1 MKGFRARRTAR
12 NSWGASALLAVGLL
26 LAGCSGEPSSDEI
39 AKAVEKS
46 YATESAALQKISGS
60 MANRL
65 LPQLHSARKLA
76 CTKVTDASFKCDVEL
91 EVTAPGAAQRSKAPA
106 NFTFTKGSD
115 VWSTNLR

>member
-1 MKGFRARRTAR
+1 MEGIRARRIAR
-12 NSWGASALLAVGLL
+12 QSWGASALLVVGLL
-26 LAGCSGEPSSDEI
+26 LAGCSGEPSSDEV

-76 CTKVTDASFKCDVEL
+76 CTKISDASFKCDVEL
-91 EVTAPGAAQRSKAPA
+91 VTAPGATQRSKAPA

-115 VWSTNLR
+115 GWSTNLR